1 VGSDTGT
8 PVDLK
13 NYQVPF
19 AFTGTLDKITVDL
32 GESTVLPE
40 IIKQM
45 MEDLTQKSAHPSQ
58 HLSV

>member
-8 PVDLK
+8 PVDVK

-32 GESTVLPE
+32 GESSPE